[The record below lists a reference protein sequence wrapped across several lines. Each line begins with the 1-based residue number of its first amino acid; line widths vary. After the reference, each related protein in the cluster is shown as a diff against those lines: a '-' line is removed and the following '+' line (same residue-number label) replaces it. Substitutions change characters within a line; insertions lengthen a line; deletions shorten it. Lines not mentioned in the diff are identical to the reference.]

1 MDFLQNFKRKRRDE
15 MFQEQSESALPT
27 LSDGEDASLIPTDER
42 MDAVLAAGSTRPRTV
57 GAETWPY
64 SAGLPQ
70 PSAPNT
76 STIPPEVIEQ
86 AMANFKGRQ
95 PDGASSYL
103 PVTPSGE
110 IASGSPV
117 PRDDQPLE
125 TTTNDAGEK
134 VAPIAPTSA
143 ATRDRFDNPPLVR
156 HDSKGRPVGV
166 SMHAPDKAKA
176 EIEVNRE
183 LQDYE
188 PQKGGLKE
196 WFKHFGQNFLKGWG
210 ATGSPIGGVGSA
222 AVGGA
227 IDAIDRTAADRDWK
241 QVALGQS
248 DNRIE
253 QNTRREVQNAQI
265 DAIRRKP
272 ETERRAQ
279 SEKEIDNLRQ
289 IWNSLP
295 SFDPDHNPE
304 HKALASQAKRL
315 GYTLPR
321 KDDKDSLSSEWGDD
335 GRLYVINKRT
345 RQAQPV
351 DGISDQGRRSVSV
364 NIGGSQF
371 TVSQTE
377 AARNVAT
384 AGRDAAR
391 ASSDTDEAELA
402 NQTAAEN
409 LTRIEGDIQYRREA
423 LEQIKQQ
430 NGGKAPEGG
439 AFPEPGYAEYQRLA
453 RELTDLEQERRNWEG
468 KRKAAPKAPPAV
480 TVASGDDPLGIRR

>member
-15 MFQEQSESALPT
+15 MFPEQPEPALPA
-27 LSDGEDASLIPTDER
+27 LSDGEDASLIPADER
-42 MDAVLAAGSTRPRTV
+42 MDAVLAAGSTRARTV
-57 GAETWPY
+57 NDEPTPG
-64 SAGLPQ
+64 
-70 PSAPNT
+70 APNT
-76 STIPPEVIEQ
+76 SSIPPEVIEQ
-86 AMANFKGRQ
+86 AMTNFKSRQ

-110 IASGSPV
+110 IAGGNPV

-125 TTTNDAGEK
+125 TMTNDAGER
-134 VAPIAPTSA
+134 VAPIAPTST
-143 ATRDRFDNPPLVR
+143 ATRDRFDSPPLVR

-241 QVALGQS
+241 RVALGQS
-248 DNRIE
+248 DDRIE
-253 QNTRREVQNAQI
+253 QNLKREVHDAQI

-351 DGISDQGRRSVSV
+351 DGITNADKQSRKI
-364 NIGGSQF
+364 NINGVDFTLSQ
-371 TVSQTE
+371 SE

-384 AGRDAAR
+384 AAR
-391 ASSDTDEAELA
+391 SSSETDNEASQAQLA

-468 KRKAAPKAPPAV
+468 KRKAAPKAPPTV
-480 TVASGDDPLGIRR
+480 TVAPGDDPLGIRR